1 MLSILNRSLFYF
13 LILVVCSFSLAS
25 CGGKD
30 DDPKPENL
38 PDRPIVDWQ
47 SVPAADRVLYTD
59 EAVVLQAVKTGG
71 YVKELEWQIN
81 GVKVTNS
88 QEIIIN
94 EDTTSISLA
103 HSFDTPGRY
112 DVSLR
117 VANEGGETTI
127 IRVLNFVVR
136 PVPPTDILAGQ
147 VSKKWRF
154 TSIKLN
160 DGPELIR
167 DYEAD
172 NTLQFFRE
180 TQTDPATNTTFN
192 CVFDKGTLTNGEQD
206 SKGRW
211 KLIFNE
217 TYIEFTRIDV
227 FPSNTRI
234 IELKETEIILGRKQG
249 DSDIIYKLTLVP

>member
-1 MLSILNRSLFYF
+1 MLNIVNRSLFYF
-13 LILVVCSFSLAS
+13 ITFIVFSFSLIS
-25 CGGKD
+25 CGGD
-30 DDPKPENL
+30 DEPKPVEL
-38 PDRPIVDWQ
+38 PDRPVVEWQ
-47 SVPAADRVLYTD
+47 SVPESGTILYTD

-103 HSFDTPGRY
+103 HTFDTPGRY

-127 IRVLNFVVR
+127 IRVLNFEVR
-136 PVPPTDILAGQ
+136 PIPPLDLLAGQ
-147 VSKKWRF
+147 VSKTWRF

-180 TQTDPATNTTFN
+180 NQTDPNTNTTFN
-192 CVFDKGTLTNGEQD
+192 CVFDKGTLTNGETD
-206 SKGRW
+206 SNGRW
-211 KLIFNE
+211 EFAFNE
-217 TYIEFTRIDV
+217 TYIKFFRINI
-227 FPSNTRI
+227 FPNNARI
-234 IELKETEIILGRKQG
+234 IELTPTEMTLGRREG
-249 DSDIIYKLTLVP
+249 ESEVVYKLTFVQ